1 MPFAPMTT
9 TDSPQKRNLSGN
21 KFVNAGVHSRTSPMN
36 QNTPGDASSSAG
48 PSKLPYS
55 QRKSQEK
62 EDEDYDRMFQL
73 FDTKAEV
80 EYLNSWED
88 DKFAASV
95 YGDSKAVRS
104 SSSKQASAAA
114 SASASASKPQTSG
127 YDFGELLKDEPNTM
141 GLNGSWRKY

>member
-1 MPFAPMTT
+1 MTT
-9 TDSPQKRNLSGN
+9 TDSPQKRNFSGN

-36 QNTPGDASSSAG
+36 NNASGAASSSPS

-80 EYLNSWED
+80 EYLNSLED

-95 YGDSKAVRS
+95 YGDAKAASSS
-104 SSSKQASAAA
+104 SSSKQASAA
-114 SASASASKPQTSG
+114 SKPHTSG
-127 YDFGELLKDEPNTM
+127 YDFGELLRNESNTS
-141 GLNGSWRKY
+141 GLNESWRKY